1 MNEERRRRKQ
11 IMNTDIERGVIGSLL
26 NHPEKVGAVALNEE
40 WFGYEDYRLIY
51 RAISETTGQDILDV
65 YGKYNQL
72 TKKAMDF
79 RTFKQIVDE
88 APAVSQLNNDINLMR
103 KLAYKRELSV
113 AIKDYQANPFFEN
126 EEKIREILAKSQTL
140 EVADDGKLDDAFEE
154 LKEALNHPKP
164 RGVKTFK
171 QLDTI
176 LGGGLYGSMLLT
188 IGARPSTGKT
198 AFSVNLAYQ
207 AMTNDKDVEVDFFTL
222 EMNKQEML
230 NRFISRMTGISS
242 STLRTSANKIS
253 PVLKTLINQSIER
266 LAQSQLRVYD
276 GLEALGEIV
285 QTIRKNAARAKQG
298 KYMAIID
305 YIGLV
310 KVPNVKE
317 RYIEVGEVTRELKR
331 LTNEFNIPIVA
342 LSQLSRGIENRNDKT
357 PVLSDLRE
365 SGSIEQDSNV
375 VAFLHRPESV
385 GDDHIVQLSIRK
397 NREGELSDINFTF
410 IGEEMTFKEV
420 EI

>member
-1 MNEERRRRKQ
+1 
-11 IMNTDIERGVIGSLL
+11 MNTDIERGVIGSLL

-51 RAISETTGQDILDV
+51 KAIKETTGHDILDV

-88 APAVSQLNNDINLMR
+88 APAASQLNNDINLMR
-103 KLAYKRELSV
+103 KLAYKRELSI
-113 AIKDYQANPFFEN
+113 AIKDYQANPFSEN
-126 EEKIREILAKSQTL
+126 EERIREILAKNQTL
-140 EVADDGKLDDAFEE
+140 EATDDGKLDEAAAELADA
-154 LKEALNHPKP
+154 LIHPKP
-164 RGVKTFK
+164 RGIKTFT
-171 QLDTI
+171 QLDKS

-207 AMTNDKDVEVDFFTL
+207 AMKNDKEVEVDFFTL

-230 NRFISRMTGISS
+230 NRFVSRMTGVSS
-242 STLRTSANKIS
+242 STLRSNADKLNGI
-253 PVLKTLINQSIER
+253 LKKLVNQSTSQL
-266 LAQSQLRVYD
+266 LASKLRVYD
-276 GLEALGEIV
+276 GLETLGEIV

-385 GDDHIVQLSIRK
+385 GDDHVVQLSIRK
-397 NREGELSDINFTF
+397 NREGELADINFTF

-420 EI
+420 AI

>member
-1 MNEERRRRKQ
+1 
-11 IMNTDIERGVIGSLL
+11 MNTDIERGVIGSLL
-26 NHPEKVGAVALNEE
+26 NHPEKVGAVELNEE

-51 RAISETTGQDILDV
+51 RAIRETTGHDILDV

-79 RTFKQIVDE
+79 RAFKQIVNE
-88 APAVSQLNNDINLMR
+88 APAVSQLNNDISLMR
-103 KLAYKRELSV
+103 KLAYKRELSS
-113 AIKDYQANPFFEN
+113 AIKDYQANPFSEN
-126 EEKIREILAKSQTL
+126 EEKIREILAKNQTL
-140 EVADDGKLDDAFEE
+140 EETDDGKLDEAVEE
-154 LKEALNHPKP
+154 LKDSLTHPKP
-164 RGVKTFK
+164 RGISTFK
-171 QLDTI
+171 KLDSV
-176 LGGGLYGSMLLT
+176 LGGGMYGSMLFT

-198 AFSVNLAYQ
+198 AFSVNLAYE
-207 AMTNDKDVEVDFFTL
+207 AMMNDKDVEVDFFTL

-230 NRFISRMTGISS
+230 NRFISRMTGVSS
-242 STLRTSANKIS
+242 SMLRSKANELDN
-253 PVLKTLINQSIER
+253 VVKTLIDETAASL
-266 LAQSQLRVYD
+266 LASKLRVYD
-276 GLEALGEIV
+276 GLENLGEIT

-385 GDDHIVQLSIRK
+385 GDDHVVQLSIRK
-397 NREGELSDINFTF
+397 NREGELADINFTF

-420 EI
+420 AI

>member
-1 MNEERRRRKQ
+1 
-11 IMNTDIERGVIGSLL
+11 MNTDIERGVIGSLL

-51 RAISETTGQDILDV
+51 RAIRETTGHDILDV

-88 APAVSQLNNDINLMR
+88 APAASQLNNDINLMR
-103 KLAYKRELSV
+103 KLAYKRELSI
-113 AIKDYQANPFFEN
+113 AIKDYQANPFSEN
-126 EEKIREILAKSQTL
+126 EERIREILAKNQTL
-140 EVADDGKLDDAFEE
+140 EATDDGKLDEAAAELADA
-154 LKEALNHPKP
+154 LIHPKP
-164 RGVKTFK
+164 RGIKTFT
-171 QLDTI
+171 QLDKS

-198 AFSVNLAYQ
+198 AFAVNLAYK
-207 AMTNDKDVEVDFFTL
+207 AMTNDKDVEVDIFTL

-230 NRFISRMTGISS
+230 NRFVSRMTGVSS
-242 STLRTSANKIS
+242 STLRSNADKLNGI
-253 PVLKTLINQSIER
+253 LKKLVNQSTSQL
-266 LAQSQLRVYD
+266 LASKLRVYD
-276 GLEALGEIV
+276 GLETLGEIV
-285 QTIRKNAARAKQG
+285 QTIRKNASRAKQG
-298 KYMAIID
+298 KYMAIVD

-342 LSQLSRGIENRNDKT
+342 LSQLSRGIENRQDKR
-357 PVLSDLRE
+357 PQLSDLRE

-385 GDDHIVQLSIRK
+385 GDDHVVQLSIRK
-397 NREGELSDINFTF
+397 NREGELADINFTF

-420 EI
+420 AS

>member
-1 MNEERRRRKQ
+1 
-11 IMNTDIERGVIGSLL
+11 MNTDIERGVIGSLL

-51 RAISETTGQDILDV
+51 RAIRETTGHDILDV

-79 RTFKQIVDE
+79 RAFKQIVNE
-88 APAVSQLNNDINLMR
+88 APAVSQLNNDISLMR
-103 KLAYKRELSV
+103 KLAYKRELSS
-113 AIKDYQANPFFEN
+113 AIKDYQANPFSEN
-126 EEKIREILAKSQTL
+126 EEKIREILAKNQTL
-140 EVADDGKLDDAFEE
+140 EETDDGKLDEAVEE
-154 LKEALNHPKP
+154 LKDSLTHPKP
-164 RGVKTFK
+164 RGISTFK
-171 QLDTI
+171 KLDSV
-176 LGGGLYGSMLLT
+176 LGGGMYGSMLFT

-198 AFSVNLAYQ
+198 AFSVNLAYE
-207 AMTNDKDVEVDFFTL
+207 AMMNDKDVEVDFFTL

-230 NRFISRMTGISS
+230 NRFISRMTGVSS
-242 STLRTSANKIS
+242 SMLRSKANELDN
-253 PVLKTLINQSIER
+253 VVKTLIDETAASL
-266 LAQSQLRVYD
+266 LASKLRVYD
-276 GLEALGEIV
+276 GLENLGEIT

-298 KYMAIID
+298 KYMAIIE

-385 GDDHIVQLSIRK
+385 GDDHVVQLSIRK
-397 NREGELSDINFTF
+397 NREGELADINFTF

-420 EI
+420 AI

>member
-1 MNEERRRRKQ
+1 
-11 IMNTDIERGVIGSLL
+11 MNTDIERGVIGSLL
-26 NHPEKVGAVALNEE
+26 NHLEKVGAVALNEE

-51 RAISETTGQDILDV
+51 RAIRETTGHDILDI

-79 RTFKQIVDE
+79 RTFKQIVNE

-103 KLAYKRELSV
+103 KLAYKRELSS
-113 AIKDYQANPFFEN
+113 AIKDYQANPFSEN
-126 EEKIREILAKSQTL
+126 EEKIREILAKNQTL
-140 EVADDGKLDDAFEE
+140 EETDDGKLDEAVEE
-154 LKEALNHPKP
+154 LKDSLTHPKP
-164 RGVKTFK
+164 RGISTFK
-171 QLDTI
+171 KLDSV
-176 LGGGLYGSMLLT
+176 LGGGMYGSMLFT

-198 AFSVNLAYQ
+198 AFSVNLAYE
-207 AMTNDKDVEVDFFTL
+207 AMMNDKDVEVDFFTL

-230 NRFISRMTGISS
+230 NRFISRMTGVSS
-242 STLRTSANKIS
+242 SMLRSKANELDN
-253 PVLKTLINQSIER
+253 VVKTLIDEIAASL
-266 LAQSQLRVYD
+266 LASKLRVYD
-276 GLEALGEIV
+276 GLENLGEIT
-285 QTIRKNAARAKQG
+285 QTIRKNAARAQSG
-298 KYMAIID
+298 KYIAIVD

-385 GDDHIVQLSIRK
+385 GDDHVVQLSIRK
-397 NREGELSDINFTF
+397 NREGELADINFTF

>member
-1 MNEERRRRKQ
+1 
-11 IMNTDIERGVIGSLL
+11 MNTDIERGVIGSLL

-51 RAISETTGQDILDV
+51 RAIRETTGHDILDV

-88 APAVSQLNNDINLMR
+88 APAASQLNNDINLMR

-113 AIKDYQANPFFEN
+113 AIKDYQANPFSEN
-126 EEKIREILAKSQTL
+126 EERIREILAKNQTL
-140 EVADDGKLDDAFEE
+140 EATDDGKLDEAAAELADA
-154 LKEALNHPKP
+154 LIHPKP
-164 RGVKTFK
+164 RGIKTFT
-171 QLDTI
+171 QLDKS

-207 AMTNDKDVEVDFFTL
+207 AMKNDKEVEVDFFTL

-230 NRFISRMTGISS
+230 NRFVSRMTGVSS
-242 STLRTSANKIS
+242 STLRSNADKLNGI
-253 PVLKTLINQSIER
+253 LKKLVNQSTSQL
-266 LAQSQLRVYD
+266 LASKLRVYD
-276 GLEALGEIV
+276 GLETLGEIV

-385 GDDHIVQLSIRK
+385 GDDHVVQLSIRK
-397 NREGELSDINFTF
+397 NREGELADINFTF

-420 EI
+420 AI